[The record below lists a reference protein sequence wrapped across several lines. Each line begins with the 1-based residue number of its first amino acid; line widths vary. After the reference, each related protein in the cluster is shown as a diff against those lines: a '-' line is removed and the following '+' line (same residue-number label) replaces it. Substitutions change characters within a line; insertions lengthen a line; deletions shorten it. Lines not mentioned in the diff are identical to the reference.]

1 MRSGTKRTPRDY
13 TLAFKLTVVEQV
25 EKGELTP
32 KQAQPR

>member
-1 MRSGTKRTPRDY
+1 MRSGTKRTQRDY
-13 TLAFKLTVVEQV
+13 TLRFKVTVVEQV